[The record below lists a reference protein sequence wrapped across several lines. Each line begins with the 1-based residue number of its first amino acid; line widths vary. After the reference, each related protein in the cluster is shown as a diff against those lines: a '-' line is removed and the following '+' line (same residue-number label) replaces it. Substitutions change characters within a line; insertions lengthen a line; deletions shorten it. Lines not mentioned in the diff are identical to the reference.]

1 MARAPK
7 PPLKERDIQGLKY
20 LRAFQDLLEPLR
32 QIPVHGNRQFF
43 MDQYVA
49 LQILHF
55 YNPVLASLR
64 SLEQATGLANVQQA
78 LAVGKT
84 SLAAMSE
91 SAGKVFDPAL
101 MIPILETVMAKVPAL
116 PPDGRLKNLPGDLRA
131 MDGSFLRCLPKM
143 VWAVFRKHSDKR
155 GVRLHLQFDIQR
167 GIPVSAD
174 ITEALGSEKKALRKR
189 IVPGVIFLTDR
200 GYVDYSLYQAIHD
213 AGSFFVARLKDNNT
227 FQVLGDRP
235 LSEEDRAAGVILDQE
250 VTMGSAFTQGHLTAP
265 VRRIV
270 LRVPGQEHDVILLT
284 NLLDVA
290 AEVLGL
296 LYRFR
301 WQVELF
307 FRWFKCILGCTHW
320 LSQTRS
326 GLTLQVYVAILA
338 SLLVSL
344 WTGRKPTRRTFEMIC
359 LYFQG
364 WAGEAELIAHLESLK
379 KRDEK

>member
-1 MARAPK
+1 
-7 PPLKERDIQGLKY
+7 
-20 LRAFQDLLEPLR
+20 
-32 QIPVHGNRQFF
+32 
-43 MDQYVA
+43 
-49 LQILHF
+49 
-55 YNPVLASLR
+55 
-64 SLEQATGLANVQQA
+64 
-78 LAVGKT
+78 
-84 SLAAMSE
+84 
-91 SAGKVFDPAL
+91 
-101 MIPILETVMAKVPAL
+101 
-116 PPDGRLKNLPGDLRA
+116 

-143 VWAVFRKHSDKR
+143 VWAVFRKQSTKR

-174 ITEALGSEKKALRKR
+174 ITEALGSEKKVLRKR
-189 IVPGVIFLTDR
+189 IEPGVIFLTDR

-227 FQVLGDRP
+227 FQGLRDRP
-235 LSEEDRAAGVILDQE
+235 LSEADRAAGVILDQE
-250 VTMGSAFTQGHLTAP
+250 VAMGSAPMQGLLTAP
-265 VRRIV
+265 VRRVVI
-270 LRVPGQEHDVILLT
+270 RVEGQEHDVVLLT
-284 NLLDVA
+284 NLLDVE
-290 AEVLGL
+290 AEILGL

-364 WAGEAELIAHLESLK
+364 WASETELIAHLESLK
-379 KRDEK
+379 KREAK